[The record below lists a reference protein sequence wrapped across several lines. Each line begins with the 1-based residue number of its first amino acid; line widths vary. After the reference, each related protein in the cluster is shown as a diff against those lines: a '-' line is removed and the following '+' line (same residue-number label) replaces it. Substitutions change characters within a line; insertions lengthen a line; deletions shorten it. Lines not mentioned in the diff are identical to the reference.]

1 MITLCTI
8 GDARLE
14 VIGLN
19 PQEFQT
25 DTEPTWSD
33 DAVFGEGNFYQPTS
47 RGEETV
53 TLRLATRPH
62 THGGLD
68 QYAILKRHCRN
79 LDVVMFMRLMAAA
92 SGLPVG
98 EVMGNVFIR
107 SLSAEEKKI
116 APDGIGWRYE
126 CTAELVFVGEMA
138 GEAL

>member
-19 PQEFQT
+19 PQGFEAS
-25 DTEPTWSD
+25 TEPTWAD

-47 RGEETV
+47 RGEEV
-53 TLRLATRPH
+53 LTLTLATRPH
-62 THGGLD
+62 THGGLG
-68 QYAILKRHCRN
+68 QYAILKRHCQR
-79 LDVVMFMRLMAAA
+79 LDIVMFMRLTGA

-107 SLSAEEKKI
+107 KLSSEEKKI
-116 APDGIGWRYE
+116 APGGIGYRYE
-126 CTAELVFVGEMA
+126 CTAELVFVGERA
-138 GEAL
+138 GEEL